1 MNDRRTDDLRIED
14 LSGQAVDAHEAEQVK
29 GGLNPQPL
37 PPKLYQPP
45 IFYGPVFNP
54 PGLIRF

>member
-14 LSGQAVDAHEAEQVK
+14 LADQRIERHEAEQVK

-37 PPKLYQPP
+37 PPRIYLPIYEP
-45 IFYGPVFNP
+45 IFAPT